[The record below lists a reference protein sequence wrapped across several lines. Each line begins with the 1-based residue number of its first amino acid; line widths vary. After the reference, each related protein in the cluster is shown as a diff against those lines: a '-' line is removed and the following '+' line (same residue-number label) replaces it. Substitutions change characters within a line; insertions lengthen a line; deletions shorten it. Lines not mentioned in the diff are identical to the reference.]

1 MCDENHIEGGQGGR
15 DGTPERSLKIMSL
28 STKGLEKVSYN
39 TNEKEKVKNRTKN
52 KGYRRQVVIPNV
64 EAVSE

>member
-1 MCDENHIEGGQGGR
+1 
-15 DGTPERSLKIMSL
+15 MSL

-64 EAVSE
+64 EGISE